1 MSIYKDVALDDL
13 SFHSKTQA
21 FCISFHGKRAK
32 KWLIAIVSCSKQQ
45 RPLTG

>member
-21 FCISFHGKRAK
+21 FCIVCVLCLFDNAYLVLMLSP
-32 KWLIAIVSCSKQQ
+32 VE
-45 RPLTG
+45 